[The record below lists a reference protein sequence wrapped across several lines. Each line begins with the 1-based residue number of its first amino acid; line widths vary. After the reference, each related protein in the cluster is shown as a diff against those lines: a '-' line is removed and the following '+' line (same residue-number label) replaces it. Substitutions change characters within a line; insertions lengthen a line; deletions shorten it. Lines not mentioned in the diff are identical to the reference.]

1 MQCPICHTSA
11 RPEANFCD
19 MCGFVFGSSAPAEEM
34 PNCARCGVAQR
45 PGARVCSACGA
56 LLLISPTML
65 LGHRLDGG
73 RYTVQRLISRGGMGG
88 IYLASDHADADRAV
102 VIKTLRT
109 AISGQVDP
117 SYLQEQARLR
127 HEAQLLALTRHRAI
141 PHLFRTFSEENQT
154 FLVMQHI
161 DGDNLLRGLSH
172 FDEVRQ
178 QSIPGSA
185 YPPEDVLE
193 WGILLCEV
201 LEHLAELPS
210 GAVIHQDI
218 KPSNLV
224 LDRTLGDLYL
234 IDFGTAVQ
242 QGVTEEELLQAFGTP
257 GYAAPEQYRG
267 QIEQRSDVY
276 ALASTLYHL
285 LTDDDPG
292 DHPFQFP
299 RLGELG
305 PLGAV
310 LRDALDTELERRPG
324 PTELRQRLE
333 ALRDPH
339 NLRLLRAPDGSRF
352 TDLPALIAWCE
363 RHWAEAA
370 RWLYSTMPNQIE
382 RWHGPGLAREL
393 RSVTENSDPYA
404 ALDAA
409 LALLDPHGF
418 GAHQPRLISATRV
431 LDFGRGRQLAP
442 QMLAIANGGRRYV
455 RASVQPPAWI
465 ETRHSE
471 VALPPGQ
478 QIILTLSIRP
488 GTAVR
493 PRDTLRLYDG
503 STTVLACEIRAKT
516 GWRRF
521 VPF

>member
-1 MQCPICHTSA
+1 MQCPICHTSI
-11 RPEANFCD
+11 RPDANVCD
-19 MCGFVFGSSAPAEEM
+19 TCGFVFGSAVPSEET
-34 PNCARCGVAQR
+34 PNCVRCGVAQR

-56 LLLISPTML
+56 VLLSSPTLL
-65 LGHRLDGG
+65 LGHRLDAG

-88 IYLASDHADADRAV
+88 IYLAIDHADADRAV
-102 VIKTLRT
+102 VIKTLRS
-109 AISGQVDP
+109 AISGQVDQ

-127 HEAQLLALTRHRAI
+127 HEAHLLGLVRHRAV
-141 PHLFRTFSEENQT
+141 PHLFRSFSEQDQT

-161 DGDNLLRGLSH
+161 DGDNLLHGLTH
-172 FDEVRQ
+172 FDETRQ
-178 QSIPGSA
+178 QVLSGTPHHA
-185 YPPEDVLE
+185 DDVLE

-218 KPSNLV
+218 KPANLV
-224 LDRTLGDLYL
+224 LDRVHGDLYL

-242 QGVTEEELLQAFGTP
+242 HGVTEGELSQAFGTP

-267 QIEQRSDVY
+267 QIEPRSDVY

-285 LTDDDPG
+285 ATDDDPG
-292 DHPFQFP
+292 DHPFQFS
-299 RLGELG
+299 RLDQLG
-305 PLGAV
+305 PLGGV
-310 LRDALDTELERRPG
+310 LRDALASEVDQRPTPSDLRR
-324 PTELRQRLE
+324 RLE

-339 NLRLLRAPDGSRF
+339 SIRLLRAPDGSRF
-352 TDLPALIAWCE
+352 TDLPSLIAWCE

-370 RWLYSTMPNQIE
+370 RWLYSNLPTQVE
-382 RWHGPGLAREL
+382 RWHSLELAREL
-393 RSVTENSDPYA
+393 RSVTENQDPYA

-431 LDFGRGRQLAP
+431 LDFGRGRQLSP

-455 RASVQPPAWI
+455 RANVQPPTWI

-488 GTAVR
+488 GASVR
-493 PRDTLRLYDG
+493 SRDTLRLHDG
-503 STTVLACEIRAKT
+503 ETTVLACEIRAKT